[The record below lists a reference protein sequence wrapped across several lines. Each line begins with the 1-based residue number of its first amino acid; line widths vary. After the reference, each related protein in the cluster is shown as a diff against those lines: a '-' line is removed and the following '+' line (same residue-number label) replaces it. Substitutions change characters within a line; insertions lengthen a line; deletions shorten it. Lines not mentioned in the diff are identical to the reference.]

1 MARPKKAQAEA
12 PKAETKPEAVEA
24 EKAPEA
30 PETPKASN
38 VPSEEQNA
46 LETRVKALE
55 TIVANLGKRI
65 AELER
70 VTAYRKPVTSADILG
85 L

>member
-24 EKAPEA
+24 PKVPEA
-30 PETPKASN
+30 PEAGNGS
-38 VPSEEQNA
+38 SEEQNA
-46 LETRVKALE
+46 LEMRVKSLE

>member
-1 MARPKKAQAEA
+1 MARPKKTATEA
-12 PKAETKPEAVEA
+12 TEAVKA
-24 EKAPEA
+24 PNAPEA
-30 PETPKASN
+30 SKAGNGS
-38 VPSEEQNA
+38 SEEQNA

-55 TIVANLGKRI
+55 TIVDNFGKRI
-65 AELER
+65 ADLER

>member
-1 MARPKKAQAEA
+1 MARQKKTQAET

-38 VPSEEQNA
+38 VPSEEKDA

>member
-12 PKAETKPEAVEA
+12 PKAEATPEAVEA

-38 VPSEEQNA
+38 VPSEEKNA
-46 LETRVKALE
+46 LETRVKTLE

>member
-12 PKAETKPEAVEA
+12 PEAVEA
-24 EKAPEA
+24 TKAPEA
-30 PETPKASN
+30 PETPKAGNGS
-38 VPSEEQNA
+38 SEEQNA

>member
-1 MARPKKAQAEA
+1 MARPKKTQAET

-38 VPSEEQNA
+38 VPSEGKNA
-46 LETRVKALE
+46 LETRVKTLE
-55 TIVANLGKRI
+55 TIVENLGKRI

>member
-1 MARPKKAQAEA
+1 MARPKKTQAEA
-12 PKAETKPEAVEA
+12 PQAETKPEAVGA

-30 PETPKASN
+30 PKAGNGS
-38 VPSEEQNA
+38 SEEQNA
-46 LETRVKALE
+46 IETRVKALE

-65 AELER
+65 AELDR

>member
-12 PKAETKPEAVEA
+12 PKAETTPEAVEA

-30 PETPKASN
+30 TETPKADN
-38 VPSEEQNA
+38 VPSEDKNA
-46 LETRVKALE
+46 LEKRVKALE
-55 TIVANLGKRI
+55 TNFATLSKRV

>member
-1 MARPKKAQAEA
+1 MARPKKNTTEA
-12 PKAETKPEAVEA
+12 PEAVEA
-24 EKAPEA
+24 PKAPEA
-30 PETPKASN
+30 LKAGNGS
-38 VPSEEQNA
+38 SEEQNA

-55 TIVANLGKRI
+55 TIVANFGKRI